1 MQIFVKTLTGKTI
14 TLEVESSDTIDNVKT
29 KIQDKEGIPP
39 DQQRLIFAGK
49 QLEDGRTLSDYN
61 IQKESTLHLVL
72 RLRGGMQIFVKTL
85 TGKTITLEVESSD
98 TIDNVK
104 TKIQDK
110 EGIPPDQQR
119 LIFAGKQLEDGRTLS
134 DYNIQKESTLHL
146 VLRLRGGMQIFVK
159 TLTGKTITLEVESSD
174 TIDNVKT
181 KIQDKEGIPP
191 DQQRLIF
198 AGKQLEDGRTL
209 SDYNIQKESTK
220 MSSSLAEDIQAQL
233 RMRLTEQEQLEKEAV
248 RIEAFMETIRHDIAN
263 MELMSSSAR
272 NARGLRNRYI
282 TMTPQEELAQYEQ
295 DLENIR
301 QRIEALQ
308 DAIELLEQQ
317 L

>member
-1 MQIFVKTLTGKTI
+1 
-14 TLEVESSDTIDNVKT
+14 
-29 KIQDKEGIPP
+29 
-39 DQQRLIFAGK
+39 
-49 QLEDGRTLSDYN
+49 
-61 IQKESTLHLVL
+61 
-72 RLRGGMQIFVKTL
+72 
-85 TGKTITLEVESSD
+85 
-98 TIDNVK
+98 
-104 TKIQDK
+104 
-110 EGIPPDQQR
+110 
-119 LIFAGKQLEDGRTLS
+119 
-134 DYNIQKESTLHL
+134 
-146 VLRLRGGMQIFVK
+146 
-159 TLTGKTITLEVESSD
+159 
-174 TIDNVKT
+174 
-181 KIQDKEGIPP
+181 
-191 DQQRLIF
+191 
-198 AGKQLEDGRTL
+198 
-209 SDYNIQKESTK
+209 

-233 RMRLTEQEQLEKEAV
+233 RMRLAEQEQLEKEAV